1 MEENLLCYIEEVV
14 LIYYYLRLFLSVYMD
29 DYLLGFYSLLYVWLD
44 ILENNEY
51 SQVIFDQI

>member
-14 LIYYYLRLFLSVYMD
+14 LIYHYLRLSLSVYMD
-29 DYLLGFYSLLYVWLD
+29 DHLLGFYSLLHVWSD

-51 SQVIFDQI
+51 S